1 MISTDELYEKYLRK
15 DMIPTMFCPGCGN
28 GAVLNYTLRAIDS
41 LKIDQDK
48 LVFISGIGCSSR
60 LPGYIKADA
69 LHTTH
74 GRAIAFATGI
84 KATNPDLTVIVFTGD
99 GDLGSIGLSHFL
111 HGIRRNIDITVICIN
126 NFNYGMT
133 GGQASSSMPMGDL
146 STTTPYQNIEHSFNL
161 SLLAKA
167 AGAVYVARWTFA
179 HSIQAIT
186 AIKRAISKKGFTFVE
201 ILSSCP
207 VSYGRSNI
215 SKDPRAI
222 LRFFLENSIRYHA
235 SDPIHQESAKT
246 YPESQEQP
254 SDLFE
259 VVQSQRGKL
268 LIGEFCDLYK
278 PDYHELFENMKI
290 RAKKQFWA
298 ARNEKND

>member
-1 MISTDELYEKYLRK
+1 MISNEELMKKYLRK
-15 DMIPTMFCPGCGN
+15 DMFPTIFCPGCGN
-28 GAVLNYTLRAIDS
+28 GMVLNYTIRAIDD
-41 LKIDQDK
+41 LQLDQDK

-60 LPGYIKADA
+60 LPAYIEADA

-84 KATNPDLTVIVFTGD
+84 KATNPDLKVIVFTGD
-99 GDLGSIGLSHFL
+99 GDLGSIGLNHFM

-133 GGQASSSMPMGDL
+133 GGQASPSMPMGDL
-146 STTTPYQNIEHSFNL
+146 STTTPYENIEHSFNL

-179 HSIQAIT
+179 HSTQAIM

-207 VSYGRSNI
+207 VSYGRRNI
-215 SKDPRAI
+215 SKDPREI
-222 LRFFLENSIRYHA
+222 LKFFLENSVRYRPPE
-235 SDPIHQESAKT
+235 PIHKMSAKT
-246 YPESQEQP
+246 YPDDQEQP
-254 SDLFE
+254 SDLYDI
-259 VVQSQRGKL
+259 VQTLKGKIL
-268 LIGEFCDLYK
+268 VGEFSDMYK
-278 PDYHELFENMKI
+278 PDYHELFEAMKI

-298 ARNEKND
+298 THGGEIK